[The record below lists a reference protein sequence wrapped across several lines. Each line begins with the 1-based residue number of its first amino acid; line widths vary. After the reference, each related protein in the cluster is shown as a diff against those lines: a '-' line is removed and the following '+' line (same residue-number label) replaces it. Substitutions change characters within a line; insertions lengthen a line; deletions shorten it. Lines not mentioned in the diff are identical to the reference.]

1 MATPLP
7 YKPLLRAIGHAAAAL
22 GLDAYAVGGA
32 VRDAL
37 LGRETTDLDVVAV
50 GPGAGLALA
59 EAAAGALGVRAPA
72 VYPRFGT
79 AALRVPAGHAAG
91 DAERDLEVEFV
102 GARKESYRAE
112 SRKPIVED
120 GTLADD
126 LARRDFTVNALAASL
141 APDRFGDIVDPFGGL
156 DDLRALVLRTPLD
169 PGATFSDDPLR
180 MLRAAR
186 FAAQLEFTV
195 DAAALDA
202 IAEHAE
208 RIAIVSA
215 ERIADELHKLLAAD
229 VPSRGLLVLHR
240 TGLLDHVLP
249 ELARLGGVETVRGD
263 AHKDVLLHTFDVV
276 DNLAHI
282 QRGRGSDI
290 SERAAGID
298 LWVRWAA
305 LLHDL
310 AKPDTKR
317 YEPGRGWTFHGHE
330 DRAPREHIPALFRR
344 LRLPLGEPLT
354 RVQTLV
360 RLHHRPTALVD
371 ADVTDSAVRR
381 LLHDAGDDLEDLME
395 LVRADVTSK
404 NARRARRYLAGFDRV
419 ERRMDEV
426 EASDS
431 LRNFEPPVSGEE
443 IMEALGLGEGVA
455 VGILKTWVREAI
467 LDGEVPN
474 EHDAAWAYVL
484 DRKDEALRRGA
495 LFDRAVRTLRGP
507 ERRAIGAV
515 KEALFWD
522 DVPSGEA
529 AHAWLDGVRDRALA
543 DG

>member
-1 MATPLP
+1 MTVTLP
-7 YKPLLRAIGHAAAAL
+7 FEALLRAVGAEAERL

-32 VRDAL
+32 VRDAR

-50 GPGAGLALA
+50 GQGAGVALA
-59 EAAAGALGVRAPA
+59 RAAAAALELRPPV
-72 VYPRFGT
+72 VYERFGT
-79 AALRVPAGHAAG
+79 AALRVPAGHPAG
-91 DAERDLEVEFV
+91 DAERDVEVEFV
-102 GARKESYRAE
+102 GARRESYRAD
-112 SRKPIVED
+112 SRKPVVED

-126 LARRDFTVNALAASL
+126 LARRDFTVNALAAAL
-141 APDRFGDIVDPFGGL
+141 APDRFGELVDPYDGL
-156 DDLRALVLRTPLD
+156 ADLAAGVLRTPLG
-169 PGATFSDDPLR
+169 PAVTFADDPLR

-186 FAAQLEFTV
+186 FAAQLAFTV
-195 DAAALDA
+195 DAEAMDA
-202 IAEHAE
+202 MREQAT
-208 RIAIVSA
+208 RIEIVSA
-215 ERIADELHKLLAAD
+215 ERVADELHKLLGAP
-229 VPSRGLLVLHR
+229 VPSRGLRVLWDG
-240 TGLLDHVLP
+240 GLMPHVLP
-249 ELARLGGVETVRGD
+249 ELDRLHGVEAVRGD
-263 AHKDVLLHTFDVV
+263 AHKDVLFHTFEVV
-276 DNLAHI
+276 DNLAHL
-282 QRGRGSDI
+282 QRGAGTTG
-290 SERAAGID
+290 RATGRD

-305 LLHDL
+305 LAHDL

-354 RVQTLV
+354 LVQTLV

-381 LLHDAGDDLEDLME
+381 LLHDAGDDIDDLMM

-426 EASDS
+426 EETDR

-443 IMEALGLGEGVA
+443 IMEALGLTEGVA
-455 VGILKTWVREAI
+455 VGILKEWVREAI

-484 DRKDEALRRGA
+484 RHKDDALRRGA
-495 LFDRAVRTLRGP
+495 FFDAAIRELRGP
-507 ERRAIGAV
+507 ERRAIGAI

-522 DVPSGEA
+522 ELPDDDDAVR
-529 AHAWLDGVRDRALA
+529 AHLDAVRDQALA
-543 DG
+543 R